1 MDVPEALRA
10 IEEQLLAEGGMFE
23 TVAATVLGEPMH
35 VFKNRARSL
44 RDFLVASVR
53 LGDAEHL
60 VFSDGTSERRIT
72 FTEHARLVARMAHV
86 LASRYGIGP
95 GDRVA
100 ILAANCPEWIIAF
113 WATVSLGAVA
123 VGLNAWWT
131 AAEIRFGLDDSAPKL
146 VVLDRKRRARLDGD
160 LELPTLVIEDDFREL
175 LYAAGASPSDAYA
188 RGVQLPTVPIDED
201 DPAIILYTSGTT
213 GRPKGAV
220 HTHRNVIALVGL
232 GFFNG
237 ARIRA
242 LLPPSPNPPCIFV
255 TSPLFHVSGLHNAA
269 VACLA
274 GGVKTVWLAGRF
286 DAKVAFALIEKER
299 ATSWAYTATLL
310 HRAVHHPDAKK
321 HDLSSLWQLGG
332 GGSPIP
338 IALQT
343 KAREVFSSAAQT
355 LGVGYGLTEC
365 TSLATINSGPELI
378 RFPES
383 VGRPMPTVEIEI
395 RDASGAPLP
404 DGSEGDVHVRGPL
417 VMLEYWRNP
426 AATARSILA
435 GRWLRTGDVGKILEG
450 RLYLSSR
457 RDDLILRGGENVYP
471 AEIEQ
476 RLEAHP
482 DVLEVAVL
490 GIEHAE
496 LGQEVKAFVVPKMGR
511 PLDAARLSAW
521 VAEALAYFK
530 VPSQWEVRALPLPR
544 NATGKV
550 LKHVLRDQQ
559 PSTFIDE

>member
-1 MDVPEALRA
+1 MVPEPRWA
-10 IEEQLLAEGGMFE
+10 IEEQLLGEGGTFE
-23 TVAATVLGEPMH
+23 TVPATVLGEPMH

-44 RDFLVASVR
+44 RDFVAASIR

-60 VFSDGTSERRIT
+60 VFSDGTTERRIT
-72 FTEHARLVARMAHV
+72 FAEHARLVARVATA
-86 LASRYGIGP
+86 LATRYGVGR

-100 ILAANCPEWIIAF
+100 ILAANCPEWIITF

-131 AAEIRFGLDDSAPKL
+131 APEIRFGVADAAPKL
-146 VVLDRKRRARLDGD
+146 VVLDRKRYARMGGD
-160 LELPTLVIEDDFREL
+160 LDVPTVVIEDDFAAL
-175 LYAAGASPSDAYA
+175 LAFAHAPPDPPL
-188 RGVQLPTVPIDED
+188 LPATPIDED

-237 ARIRA
+237 ARVRA
-242 LLPPSPNPPCIFV
+242 LFPPPPNAPSILV

-269 VACLA
+269 IACLA
-274 GGVKTVWLAGRF
+274 GGAKTVWLAGRF
-286 DAKVAFALIEKER
+286 DAHIAFRLIEKER
-299 ATSWAYTATLL
+299 VTSWAYTATLL

-321 HDLSSLWQLGG
+321 YDLSSLWQLGG

-338 IALQT
+338 VSLQT
-343 KAREVFSSAAQT
+343 RAREVFASAAQT

-378 RFPES
+378 RFPDS
-383 VGRPMPTVEIEI
+383 VGRPMPTVAIEI
-395 RDASGAPLP
+395 RDRSGSPLA
-404 DGSEGDVHVRGPL
+404 DGIEGEIHVRSPL

-426 AATARSILA
+426 PATAQAILA
-435 GRWLRTGDVGKILEG
+435 GRWLRTGDMGKLVEG
-450 RLYLSSR
+450 RLYLASR

-482 DVLEVAVL
+482 DVAEAAVV
-490 GIEHAE
+490 GIAHVE

-511 PLDAARLSAW
+511 PLDPVTLSAW

-530 VPSQWEVRALPLPR
+530 VPSQWDVRALPLPR
-544 NATGKV
+544 NAMGKV
-550 LKHVLRDQQ
+550 LKHVLRDREA
-559 PSTFIDE
+559 STFIDE

>member
-1 MDVPEALRA
+1 MFVPDALR
-10 IEEQLLAEGGMFE
+10 EVEKQLLGEGGMFE
-23 TVAATVLGEPMH
+23 TVDAAVLGEPMR

-44 RDFLVASVR
+44 RDFVVASSR
-53 LGDAEHL
+53 LGDAEYL
-60 VFSDGTSERRIT
+60 VFSDGQTEKRIT
-72 FTEHARLVARMAHV
+72 FAEHARLVLCMANV
-86 LASRYGIGP
+86 LHARYGVAP

-100 ILAANCPEWIIAF
+100 ILAANRAEWIITF

-131 AAEIRFGLDDSAPKL
+131 EPEIRFGVADAAPKL
-146 VVLDRKRRARLDGD
+146 LVLDAKRRARLGGAIDV
-160 LELPTLVIEDDFREL
+160 PTLVIEEEFAQRIG
-175 LYAAGASPSDAYA
+175 AAPDAP
-188 RGVQLPTVPIDED
+188 LPNVPIDED

-237 ARIRA
+237 ARMRA
-242 LLPPSPNPPCIFV
+242 ILPPSPHAPCVFV

-274 GGVKTVWLAGRF
+274 AGVKTVWLAGRF
-286 DAKVAFALIEKER
+286 DAKVAFSIIEKER
-299 ATSWAYTATLL
+299 ATSWAYTAALL
-310 HRAVHHPDAKK
+310 HRAVHHPDSQRY
-321 HDLSSLWQLGG
+321 DLSSLWQLGG

-338 IALQT
+338 LALQT
-343 KAREVFSSAAQT
+343 RAREVFTSAAQT

-365 TSLATINSGPELI
+365 TSLATINSGPELLL
-378 RFPES
+378 FPES
-383 VGRPMPTVEIEI
+383 VGRPMPTVELEI
-395 RDASGAPLP
+395 RDAAGARLA
-404 DGSEGDVHVRGPL
+404 DGSEGDVHVRSPL
-417 VMLEYWRNP
+417 VMREYWKNP
-426 AATARSILA
+426 AATAAVILA
-435 GRWLRTGDVGKILEG
+435 RRWLRTGDMGKMVEG

-482 DVLEVAVL
+482 DVAEVAVV
-490 GIEHAE
+490 GIDHHE

-511 PLDAARLSAW
+511 TPDPASLAAW

-530 VPSQWEVRALPLPR
+530 VPSSWEVRAAPLPR

-550 LKHVLRDQQ
+550 VKHVLRDRGA
-559 PSTFIDE
+559 STFIDE